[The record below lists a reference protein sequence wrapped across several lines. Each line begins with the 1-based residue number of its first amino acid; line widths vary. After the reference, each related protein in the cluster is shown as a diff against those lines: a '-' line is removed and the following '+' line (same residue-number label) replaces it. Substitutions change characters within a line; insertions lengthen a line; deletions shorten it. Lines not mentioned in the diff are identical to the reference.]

1 MESPTR
7 ATRDHLVIAAVS
19 CAVLLFEIAI
29 TRVLSVVLWY
39 HFAFL
44 SVTLALLGLGA
55 PGVWFYRFRPREG
68 ALPASLLAAGV
79 AIPGSIIVITKG
91 LGAVRARGLA
101 AGEFADIA
109 ESTSFLSADVLLTV
123 VTLLVPFLCLGSA
136 VCLLLL
142 RAEGKRIGAM
152 YGADLLGA
160 TVGAALVVPLMH
172 RVPTPALIAGA
183 GLLPL
188 LSAAIA
194 SRRMRLPAL
203 ALAALLAA
211 SLWQGDAYELHYTK
225 KYAEGDRILFE
236 KWTPT
241 GRIAIFPDVFHSD
254 DPGAAFAW
262 GFGAN
267 FTAPH
272 VEQLWLEQDGSAG
285 TPITKW
291 PGEGALRGEGDAAA
305 GGDAG
310 RDAGGG
316 AAAGADSAT
325 VAGGGPLGHLF
336 YDVTSFAYQIRPPHS
351 VCVIGAGGG
360 RDVLTALRA
369 GAASVDAVELNPHI
383 VAAVSGPFADYSGD
397 PYRMPGVHAVVNEG
411 RSHLTRA
418 TSSYDLIQI
427 SMVDSWAATAAGAY
441 SLSENFLYTTEAF
454 QLYWDRLTDDGVVSF
469 SRWFLDRHLVEAARL
484 ALLAQDALRRKG
496 VAEPRQHIA
505 VAAAGAVATLVLS
518 KRPFGAEDL
527 TRIDEVCR
535 QRGFQRVWPPERT
548 TPQLALLHGLLSAGA
563 AAKPPPGLDLSPP
576 VDDRPFF
583 FQTVPL
589 LGNIDR
595 DLVARL
601 SVNEQSVVLLRR
613 LIVIVAALTA
623 ALFFLPVVLSGRAA
637 RTASFWPG
645 SAFFAAIG
653 LAFLYVETSWIHR
666 FILYLGHPSYATT
679 VVLAAVLLGA
689 GLGSLAAG
697 RVSARVANGVLL
709 ALPFV
714 VAAVCAALGP
724 VFQATL
730 GWGFGARVATSLALL
745 LPPSFLMGFPFPLG
759 MTRFGE
765 DHRPWFWAMNG
776 AFSVLA
782 SVSSLALSMVV
793 GYRAVGYAA
802 VVLYGVVWALGRG
815 RRATTG

>member
-1 MESPTR
+1 MESPSR

-55 PGVWFYRFRPREG
+55 PGVWFYRFRPRDG

-79 AIPGSIIVITKG
+79 AIPASIVVITKG
-91 LGAVRARGLA
+91 LGAVRARGLQP
-101 AGEFADIA
+101 GEFADIA

-123 VTLLVPFLCLGSA
+123 ATLLVPFLCLGSA

-142 RAEGKRIGAM
+142 RAKGKRIGAM

-160 TVGAALVVPLMH
+160 TIGAALVVPLMH

-188 LSAAIA
+188 LSAALA
-194 SRRMRLPAL
+194 SRRVAVPAV
-203 ALAALLAA
+203 ALAAGLAV
-211 SLWQGDAYELHYTK
+211 SLWQGDAYELRYTK
-225 KYAEGDRILFE
+225 KYAEGDRVLFE

-262 GFGAN
+262 GFGTN

-291 PGEGALRGEGDAAA
+291 PGNDALRRDGAGATEAGDAA
-305 GGDAG
+305 GEE
-310 RDAGGG
+310 
-316 AAAGADSAT
+316 AAGADST
-325 VAGGGPLGHLF
+325 GIGPLGHLF
-336 YDVTSFAYQIRPPHS
+336 YDVTSFAYQIRPPRS

-369 GAASVDAVELNPHI
+369 GATSVDAVELNPHI
-383 VAAVSGPFADYSGD
+383 VGAVSGPFADYSGD
-397 PYRMPGVHAVVNEG
+397 PYHMPGVHAVVSEG
-411 RSHLTRA
+411 RSHLTRT

-484 ALLAQDALRRKG
+484 ALLAQDALRRRG
-496 VAEPRQHIA
+496 VADPRQHIA
-505 VAAAGAVATLVLS
+505 VAAAGAVATLVIS
-518 KRPFGAEDL
+518 KRPFRAEDL
-527 TRIDEVCR
+527 ALIDEVCVR
-535 QRGFQRVWPPERT
+535 RGFQRVWPPQGRS
-548 TPQLALLHGLLSAGA
+548 PQLALLHGLLAAGA
-563 AAKPPPGLDLSPP
+563 DAKPPPGLDLSPP

-583 FQTVPL
+583 FQTVPV
-589 LGNIDR
+589 LGRVDR

-613 LIVIVAALTA
+613 LIVLVTGLTI
-623 ALFFLPVVLSGRAA
+623 ALFFLPVVLRGRAK

-645 SAFFAAIG
+645 SLFFAAIG

-689 GLGSLAAG
+689 GIGSLAAG
-697 RVSARVANGVLL
+697 RVRPGTANAVLL
-709 ALPFV
+709 ALPLV
-714 VAAVCAALGP
+714 VVLVNAVIGP
-724 VFQATL
+724 VFAATL
-730 GWGFGARVATSLALL
+730 GWSFAGRVAASLAFL
-745 LPPSFLMGFPFPLG
+745 LPPAFLMGFPFPLG

-802 VVLYGVVWALGRG
+802 AVLYVAVWLLARRRG
-815 RRATTG
+815 AR